1 MMRAVIG
8 QNNQPV
14 IVDIPEPVPSAD
26 EVLIKV
32 HATALNR
39 GDLLQV
45 RGLYPPPAG
54 APDTLGLELAGTVI
68 GFGDNV
74 QRWRVGDRVM
84 ALVAGGGYAEL
95 ATVHQDHLMAIPADF
110 SYVQASAIP
119 EAYLTAYS
127 NMVQIGRLTAG
138 ERVLI
143 HAGGSGVGLS
153 AIQIAK
159 ALGATV
165 YTTASAGKH
174 AVCLAHGADSAIDY
188 QTQNFADVILDQV
201 PEGVNLVI
209 DFIGAKY
216 WEDNVRVLAQWG
228 RLVFIGLMGGM
239 KHEVNFRQIM
249 DKRLTISGSTLRNRT
264 IQQKADLIASFS
276 AWGLPLFENG
286 VLRPNVWQVLPLEQ
300 VAEAHALMADNQNA
314 GKIVL
319 TIESAH
325 LTP

>member
-1 MMRAVIG
+1 MRAVIG
-8 QNNQPV
+8 HNDQPT
-14 IVDIPEPVPSAD
+14 IITIRPPLPFPD

-45 RGLYPPPAG
+45 RGLYPQPAG
-54 APDTLGLELAGTVI
+54 APETLGLELAGEII
-68 GFGDNV
+68 GLGDNV
-74 QRWRVGDRVM
+74 SRWQIGDRVM
-84 ALVAGGGYAEL
+84 ALVAGGGYAEQ
-95 ATVHQDHLMAIPADF
+95 AVVHQDHLMPIPAGF
-110 SYVQASAIP
+110 TYEQASAIP
-119 EAYLTAYS
+119 EAFLTAYS
-127 NMVQIGRLTAG
+127 NMVQIGRLVAG

-143 HAGGSGVGLS
+143 HAGASGVGLS

-165 YTTASAGKH
+165 YTTVSAGKQ
-174 AVCLAHGADSAIDY
+174 AVCLEHGADQVIDY
-188 QTQNFADVILDQV
+188 QTQNFADVILEQAPD
-201 PEGVNLVI
+201 GVNLVI

-216 WEDNVRVLAQWG
+216 WDDNVRALAQWG

-264 IQQKADLIASFS
+264 IQQKADLIHAFS
-276 AWGLPLFENG
+276 AWGLPLFETG
-286 VLRPNVWQVLPLEQ
+286 VLRPNVWKILPLDD
-300 VAEAHALMADNQNA
+300 VVEAHALMANNQNA

-319 TIESAH
+319 TV
-325 LTP
+325 

>member
-1 MMRAVIG
+1 MRAVIG
-8 QNNQPV
+8 QNDQPV
-14 IVDIPEPVPSAD
+14 IVELPTPQPNAD

-45 RGLYPPPAG
+45 RGMYPPPVG
-54 APDTLGLELAGTVI
+54 APETLGLELAGEVI
-68 GFGDNV
+68 GMGANV
-74 QRWRVGDRVM
+74 TRWRVGDRVM
-84 ALVAGGGYAEL
+84 ALVAGGGYAEM
-95 ATVHQDHLMAIPADF
+95 ATVHQDHIMPIPAGLSD
-110 SYVQASAIP
+110 VQAAAIP
-119 EAYLTAYS
+119 EAFLTAYS

-143 HAGGSGVGLS
+143 HAGASGIGLS

-174 AVCLAHGADSAIDY
+174 PICREHGADVMIDY
-188 QTQNFADVILDQV
+188 RTQNFADVILDQA

-209 DFIGAKY
+209 DLIGAKY
-216 WEDNVRVLAQWG
+216 WEDHARVLAQWG
-228 RLVFIGLMGGM
+228 RLVFVGLMGGI
-239 KHEVNFRQIM
+239 KHEVSFRQIM

-264 IQQKADLIASFS
+264 IEQKADLTAAFS
-276 AWGLPLFENG
+276 AWGWPLLESG
-286 VLRPNVWQVLPLEQ
+286 VLRPTVWRALPLEQ
-300 VAEAHALMADNQNA
+300 VAQAHALMADNQNA

-319 TIESAH
+319 TIN
-325 LTP
+325 